1 MSKRNIDKTS
11 QEAEGNV
18 EPSRRQTRQTV
29 RTRQTERPKRKRP
42 APVTESVQKATR
54 GSKRRKKKQPSTP
67 GPASHVP
74 EGKQYKGGEVLLVRF
89 YFHDIRMLD
98 EEADRVTAA
107 FSQRGFRV
115 VPYTIPMADSE
126 SDLTSRLNSFLS
138 SGDGETLRIIYYHG
152 HGGIR
157 QENQLI
163 LARQEFVF
171 VSNIYTVE
179 LT

>member
-1 MSKRNIDKTS
+1 
-11 QEAEGNV
+11 
-18 EPSRRQTRQTV
+18 
-29 RTRQTERPKRKRP
+29 
-42 APVTESVQKATR
+42 
-54 GSKRRKKKQPSTP
+54 
-67 GPASHVP
+67 
-74 EGKQYKGGEVLLVRF
+74 
-89 YFHDIRMLD
+89 MLD